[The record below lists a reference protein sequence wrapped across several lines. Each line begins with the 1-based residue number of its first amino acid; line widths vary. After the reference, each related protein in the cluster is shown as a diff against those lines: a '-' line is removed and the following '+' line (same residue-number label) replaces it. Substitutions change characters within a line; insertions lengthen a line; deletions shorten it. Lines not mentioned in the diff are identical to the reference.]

1 MKAIS
6 AAAMGELAAD
16 IEIEL
21 ARLSQLE
28 QEIYR
33 VQGKIAP
40 PRNQRDA
47 GGWGSRHHRAWVCW
61 GCRVRSGERYLRS
74 NF

>member
-28 QEIYR
+28 QETYR

-40 PRNQRDA
+40 PMNQRDA
-47 GGWGSRHHRAWVCW
+47 GG
-61 GCRVRSGERYLRS
+61 
-74 NF
+74 